1 MKKVIGIISLLLSVT
16 LATANPIDFDK
27 AFKESA
33 KIEKQI
39 KRTSFPKRTY
49 LITDFGAKPD
59 TPDEPCH
66 EAINRAILTCSL
78 NGGGTVVVPKGT
90 FHTGPIT
97 LKSNVNFHVEEGAV
111 LKFSTD
117 QSLYFPAVITRW
129 EGLDCYNA
137 RPLIYAYGETNIA
150 ITGKGTIDGQGS
162 NETWWPMCGAP
173 RYGWKEG
180 MVAQRNG
187 GRERL
192 LMYGETSTPVYKRIM
207 KPEDGMRPQ
216 LINLYSCNTVLI
228 EDVTL
233 LNSPFWV
240 IHPLFC
246 ESLIVRGVHVFNRGP
261 NGDGCDPESCKNV
274 LIENCTFDTGDDC
287 IAIKSGRNQDG
298 RKWNI
303 PSENIIVRGC
313 FMKNG
318 HGGVVIGSEISG
330 GYRNLFVENCR
341 MDSPDLNR
349 VIRIKTSTCR
359 GGLIENVFV
368 RNVTVGQCREAVLRI
383 NLQYENREKCNR
395 GYAPTVRNVHLK
407 NVTCEKSKLGVLI
420 TGLDDDKH
428 VYNVSVEDSRFNNV
442 KEGKNRISGAKDV
455 TFKNLYING
464 ELVK

>member
-49 LITDFGAKPD
+49 LITDFGAQPD

-180 MVAQRNG
+180 MVARRTRTPADVRGNIHAGIQA
-187 GRERL
+187 
-192 LMYGETSTPVYKRIM
+192 YHETRRRHAPAAHQPLFLQHGADRGCNPAELSVLGYTPV
-207 KPEDGMRPQ
+207 
-216 LINLYSCNTVLI
+216 
-228 EDVTL
+228 
-233 LNSPFWV
+233 
-240 IHPLFC
+240 
-246 ESLIVRGVHVFNRGP
+246 
-261 NGDGCDPESCKNV
+261 
-274 LIENCTFDTGDDC
+274 
-287 IAIKSGRNQDG
+287 
-298 RKWNI
+298 
-303 PSENIIVRGC
+303 
-313 FMKNG
+313 
-318 HGGVVIGSEISG
+318 
-330 GYRNLFVENCR
+330 
-341 MDSPDLNR
+341 
-349 VIRIKTSTCR
+349 
-359 GGLIENVFV
+359 
-368 RNVTVGQCREAVLRI
+368 VLRKPHRTWRTRI
-383 NLQYENREKCNR
+383 QPWSQRRRLRPGILQKRTDRE
-395 GYAPTVRNVHLK
+395 
-407 NVTCEKSKLGVLI
+407 
-420 TGLDDDKH
+420 
-428 VYNVSVEDSRFNNV
+428 
-442 KEGKNRISGAKDV
+442 
-455 TFKNLYING
+455 LYLRYGRRLHSHQIRP
-464 ELVK
+464 